1 MTAVRTTK
9 RRGNSRGDRV
19 RRFVAKVKV
28 CEFCADKIQI
38 DYKDIARLRRYV
50 SDRGKIEPRRRTGAC
65 AKHQRRVA
73 LAIKRARF
81 LALLP
86 DAPSHFLTRDGRIM
100 EPRANGEARESRV
113 IETKANVEVKET
125 RVVEPKANGEVKDA
139 ETDVSTQ
146 K

>member
-1 MTAVRTTK
+1 MTAIRTTK
-9 RRGNSRGDRV
+9 RRMDNRGGERA
-19 RRFVAKVKV
+19 RRFIAKPKV
-28 CEFCADKIQI
+28 CAFCTDKIQI

-65 AKHQRRVA
+65 AKHQRGVA

-86 DAPSHFLTRDGRIM
+86 DAPSHFI
-100 EPRANGEARESRV
+100 AREGRV
-113 IETKANVEVKET
+113 IEP
-125 RVVEPKANGEVKDA
+125 RANGEVKDA
-139 ETDVSTQ
+139 EKDLSTQ